1 MVEDL
6 VVRVRGGASEYVTA
20 LAYRDLPTADLM
32 QEWGDAVQ
40 YNPDIIKI
48 KVLLGSCSTHP
59 PLCSEP
65 GYGIQNSISLTLI
78 LRCIHE
84 NGKYIWSEPITV

>member
-20 LAYRDLPTADLM
+20 LAYKDLPTVDLM

-40 YNPDIIKI
+40 FNPDIIKI
-48 KVLLGSCSTHP
+48 KVPLGSCSIHP
-59 PLCSEP
+59 PLCSEL
-65 GYGIQNSISLTLI
+65 GYGI
-78 LRCIHE
+78 
-84 NGKYIWSEPITV
+84 

>member
-6 VVRVRGGASEYVTA
+6 VVRVRGGASEYITA
-20 LAYRDLPTADLM
+20 LAYKDLPTADLM

-40 YNPDIIKI
+40 FNPDIIKI
-48 KVLLGSCSTHP
+48 KVPWAWGSCSIHP

-65 GYGIQNSISLTLI
+65 GYGIQSSIRPTLN
-78 LRCIHE
+78 LEVH
-84 NGKYIWSEPITV
+84 T